1 MTHTQL
7 PTLHIFTFQKRG
19 FSLIRYLT
27 CCRGCCLL
35 TQPGQQSG
43 HLQKRVH
50 TFCYF
55 HVRVANFLTRKTLSN
70 LLFFS
75 HSLYGVTNNTP
86 LNRTYPLLL
95 RNYLQSHVKIK
106 KKKNHFLARILH
118 SHVDQ
123 LDQFLFI
130 FVIEVCA
137 SPYFFCV
144 RSTVLVSEDRF

>member
-7 PTLHIFTFQKRG
+7 PTLHVFTFQKRG
-19 FSLIRYLT
+19 FSSIRYLT
-27 CCRGCCLL
+27 CCRGCRLL

-55 HVRVANFLTRKTLSN
+55 HVRVANFLMRKTLSN

-106 KKKNHFLARILH
+106 KKHFLARLLH

-130 FVIEVCA
+130 YFCNGSLCFPFFFFV
-137 SPYFFCV
+137 
-144 RSTVLVSEDRF
+144 